1 MVKPLCVNIY
11 TLDSIL
17 NFFLF
22 GSLQVAEIAAGAM
35 NDYLLMEHMLKVHV
49 IAPEHVKPNL

>member
-1 MVKPLCVNIY
+1 L
-11 TLDSIL
+11 T
-17 NFFLF
+17 FLF

-49 IAPEHVKPNL
+49 IEPENVKPNL